1 MAWLAKSLQVV
12 EIISAAF
19 GFRLDVI
26 DLIGRCHATLTQ
38 TGLA

>member
-1 MAWLAKSLQVV
+1 MAWLAKRLQVV
-12 EIISAAF
+12 EIISAAS

-26 DLIGRCHATLTQ
+26 DLIGRCHTTLTQ